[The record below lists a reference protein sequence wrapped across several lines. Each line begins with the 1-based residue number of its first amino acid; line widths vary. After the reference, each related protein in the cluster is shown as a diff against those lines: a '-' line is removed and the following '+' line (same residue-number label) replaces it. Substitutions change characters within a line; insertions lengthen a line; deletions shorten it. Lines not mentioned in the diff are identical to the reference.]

1 MDYTVLIQS
10 ITILLIPVFLA
21 LPATIAWKFFTSS
34 RHNDKMYR
42 RYIMQILESGEPISN
57 FRNLLNDR
65 ARKHDIRP
73 SRQRLIEANTLHP
86 LRIQHFLIL
95 PAILVAP
102 IAALLAL
109 PIFGVTLAVLLLI
122 EYVLIKKEVLAIIL
136 SLVNKLSSWQVIHLP
151 RARMDHEYRGREN
164 LELSRQ
170 IVFFRKVPRSVFLG
184 LFAWL
189 IIHWTLRVDS
199 VFVEVGLSSL
209 LYIFLL
215 AFIGT
220 LSDALETDLAF
231 ADVPKT
237 MIIQIDEWVENN
249 LKPLVGLGLVFL
261 ISRNL
266 MEEARMGNPVTFS
279 VILVVILYGSA
290 IIGSAYELG
299 YSTVRGEGIRKQFEA
314 QIARRLNPSSYD
326 MRRTHGIIEL
336 RPRMKMQERLESFN
350 EGKSRELTFE
360 ELYNIPKSETEQDP
374 VNPL

>member
-1 MDYTVLIQS
+1 
-10 ITILLIPVFLA
+10 
-21 LPATIAWKFFTSS
+21 
-34 RHNDKMYR
+34 MYK
-42 RYIMQILESGEPISN
+42 RYILQIIESGEPIYN
-57 FRNLLNDR
+57 FRRILNDR

-73 SRQRLIEANTLHP
+73 ARQRLIEANTLHP

-102 IAALLAL
+102 LATLLAA
-109 PIFGVTLAVLLLI
+109 PIFGLTLAVLLLI
-122 EYVLIKKEVLAIIL
+122 EYVLIKKELLAIIL
-136 SLVNKLSSWQVIHLP
+136 SLVNKVTNWQVIHLP
-151 RARMDHEYRGREN
+151 RARMDHEYRGKEN

-170 IVFFRKVPRSVFLG
+170 IVYFRKVPRSVFLG

-189 IIHWTLRVDS
+189 IIHWTIRVES
-199 VFVEVGLSSL
+199 IFIEFAISSI

-266 MEEARMGNPVTFS
+266 MEEVRDGNPVTFA
-279 VILVVILYGSA
+279 VILVVILYGAA

-299 YSTVRGEGIRKQFEA
+299 YSTMRGEGIRKQFEE
-314 QIARRLNPSSYD
+314 QVARRINPSSYD
-326 MRRTHGIIEL
+326 MRRSHGVIEL
-336 RPRMKMQERLESFN
+336 RPRMKMQERIVAIE
-350 EGKSRELTFE
+350 EGKTRELTFE
-360 ELYNIPKSETEQDP
+360 DLENIPFADSNATP
-374 VNPL
+374 TNPL

>member
-1 MDYTVLIQS
+1 
-10 ITILLIPVFLA
+10 
-21 LPATIAWKFFTSS
+21 
-34 RHNDKMYR
+34 MYR

-73 SRQRLIEANTLHP
+73 ARQRLIEANTLHP

-136 SLVNKLSSWQVIHLP
+136 SLVNRLSSWQVIHLP

-299 YSTVRGEGIRKQFEA
+299 YSTVRGEGIRKQFEE

-326 MRRTHGIIEL
+326 MRRTQGIIEL

-360 ELYNIPKSETEQDP
+360 DLDNIPKSENEQDP
-374 VNPL
+374 VNTI

>member
-1 MDYTVLIQS
+1 M
-10 ITILLIPVFLA
+10 
-21 LPATIAWKFFTSS
+21 
-34 RHNDKMYR
+34 
-42 RYIMQILESGEPISN
+42 
-57 FRNLLNDR
+57 
-65 ARKHDIRP
+65 
-73 SRQRLIEANTLHP
+73 
-86 LRIQHFLIL
+86 
-95 PAILVAP
+95 
-102 IAALLAL
+102 
-109 PIFGVTLAVLLLI
+109 
-122 EYVLIKKEVLAIIL
+122 
-136 SLVNKLSSWQVIHLP
+136 
-151 RARMDHEYRGREN
+151 
-164 LELSRQ
+164 
-170 IVFFRKVPRSVFLG
+170 
-184 LFAWL
+184 
-189 IIHWTLRVDS
+189 IIHWTLRVES

-360 ELYNIPKSETEQDP
+360 DLDNIPKSENEQDP
-374 VNPL
+374 VNPI

>member
-1 MDYTVLIQS
+1 M
-10 ITILLIPVFLA
+10 
-21 LPATIAWKFFTSS
+21 
-34 RHNDKMYR
+34 
-42 RYIMQILESGEPISN
+42 
-57 FRNLLNDR
+57 
-65 ARKHDIRP
+65 
-73 SRQRLIEANTLHP
+73 
-86 LRIQHFLIL
+86 
-95 PAILVAP
+95 
-102 IAALLAL
+102 
-109 PIFGVTLAVLLLI
+109 
-122 EYVLIKKEVLAIIL
+122 
-136 SLVNKLSSWQVIHLP
+136 
-151 RARMDHEYRGREN
+151 
-164 LELSRQ
+164 
-170 IVFFRKVPRSVFLG
+170 
-184 LFAWL
+184 
-189 IIHWTLRVDS
+189 IIHWTLRS
-199 VFVEVGLSSL
+199 NQFL
-209 LYIFLL
+209 LKLDCLLCFTYFFL

-360 ELYNIPKSETEQDP
+360 DLDNIPKVRTSKIP
-374 VNPL
+374 LIRFNPITLLGLFPHLPHSIISDHQHVMR